1 MDDTDNCDDS
11 HNGIYKDGKHGFS
24 TNISKLAALMMFSQV
39 LSSGLSWSLRI
50 WLTVLDVMLAIT
62 SDP

>member
-24 TNISKLAALMMFSQV
+24 TNISKLAALMMFSSRT
-39 LSSGLSWSLRI
+39 LKWPFLEFEN
-50 WLTVLDVMLAIT
+50 LANNI
-62 SDP
+62 